1 MASGAVGSVGS
12 VALWGS
18 FHDLSSQKHVI
29 LSGMKWKW
37 YDDLQTDE
45 ISFHRISRCFLFRR
59 DLHVLLTPRQRRQ
72 LQVESQEA
80 SQWIRWLG
88 WWVVQL
94 QVPQNLQRF
103 HTPPDMHSLSRHL
116 GSMLDRYAVSW
127 LSIIEGSHGPTKSG
141 NDGGEFRAS
150 WNLQSLIAGFEV
162 KQLSLALSLLDISFC
177 LKWERGKRRGRVG
190 PHLLLLCREVPTIKG
205 QMLLSLFQLPVWHL
219 STFCRC
225 MWFQYRL
232 GKGHHRIP

>member
-103 HTPPDMHSLSRHL
+103 HTPPDMHSLW
-116 GSMLDRYAVSW
+116 GILDRCWIVM
-127 LSIIEGSHGPTKSG
+127 LSLG
-141 NDGGEFRAS
+141 F
-150 WNLQSLIAGFEV
+150 QSLKDPTVQQKVETMGVNSELVGIFRV
-162 KQLSLALSLLDISFC
+162 WLLD
-177 LKWERGKRRGRVG
+177 LKWSSC
-190 PHLLLLCREVPTIKG
+190 LLPCLCWI
-205 QMLLSLFQLPVWHL
+205 SH
-219 STFCRC
+219 SA
-225 MWFQYRL
+225 
-232 GKGHHRIP
+232 